1 MATRARGFDSVS
13 FLAYVIVGLIFL
25 AIAAGVFG
33 IRLAITGGDVGCAFA
48 QDPAL
53 CVAVKEGV
61 R

>member
-1 MATRARGFDSVS
+1 MAARSRIDFAGV
-13 FLAYVIVGLIFL
+13 LAWLVVAVIFV
-25 AIAAGVFG
+25 AIAAGVFS
-33 IRLAITGGDVGCAFA
+33 IRLAITGGDVGCTFS